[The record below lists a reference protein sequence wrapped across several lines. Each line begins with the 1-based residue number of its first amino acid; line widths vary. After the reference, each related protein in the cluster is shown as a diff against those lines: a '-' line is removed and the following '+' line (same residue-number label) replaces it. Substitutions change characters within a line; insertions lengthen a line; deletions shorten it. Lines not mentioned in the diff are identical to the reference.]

1 MPPTT
6 SFRFGDIVLV
16 PFPFTD
22 QSGIKKRPAIVVSS
36 SGYQARRRDVIIM
49 AVTSRMRSTSAFGE
63 FEVAEW
69 KKAGLIVPSVVK
81 PVLATIEKR
90 LVIKKLGS
98 LQRADRESLQASLRA
113 ILG

>member
-36 SGYQARRRDVIIM
+36 AGYQARRRDVIIM
-49 AVTSRMRSTSAFGE
+49 AVTSRMRTTPAFGE
-63 FEVAEW
+63 VEVAEW
-69 KKAGLIVPSVVK
+69 KKAGLIVPSVPK
-81 PVLATIEKR
+81 PVLATVEKR
-90 LVIKKLGS
+90 LVIKTLGS
-98 LQRADRESLQASLRA
+98 LRRADRKALLDSLRA

>member
-6 SFRFGDIVLV
+6 SYRFGDIVLV

-22 QSGIKKRPAIVVSS
+22 QTGTKKRPAIVVNSA
-36 SGYQARRRDVIIM
+36 GYQARCRDIVIM
-49 AVTSRMRSTSAFGE
+49 AVTSRMRATPAFGE
-63 FEVAEW
+63 FEVVEW
-69 KKAGLIVPSVVK
+69 KKAGLILPSVAK
-81 PVLATIEKR
+81 PVLTTIEKK
-90 LVIKKLGS
+90 LVIRKLGS

>member
-6 SFRFGDIVLV
+6 SYRFGDIVLV

-22 QSGIKKRPAIVVSS
+22 QTGTKKRPAIVVSS
-36 SGYQARRRDVIIM
+36 AGYQARRRDLVIM
-49 AVTSRMRSTSAFGE
+49 AVTSRKPATLALGE

-69 KKAGLIVPSVVK
+69 KKAGLILPSVAK
-81 PVLATIEKR
+81 PVLTTIEKR
-90 LVIKKLGS
+90 LVIKKLGA

-113 ILG
+113 VLG

>member
-22 QSGIKKRPAIVVSS
+22 QTAVKKRPAIVVSS
-36 SGYQARRRDVIIM
+36 AGYQARRRDVVIM
-49 AVTSRMRSTSAFGE
+49 AVTSRMRATPGFGE

-69 KKAGLIVPSVVK
+69 KKAGLILPSVAK

-90 LVIKKLGS
+90 LVIKKLGA
-98 LQRADRESLQASLRA
+98 LQRGDRESLQASLDA

>member
-6 SFRFGDIVLV
+6 SFRFGDIV

-22 QSGIKKRPAIVVSS
+22 QSGTKKRPAIVVSS
-36 SGYQARRRDVIIM
+36 SGYQARRRDIVIM
-49 AVTSRMRSTSAFGE
+49 AVTSRMRTAPAFGE
-63 FEVAEW
+63 FEVEEW
-69 KKAGLIVPSVVK
+69 KQAGLILPSVAK

-90 LVIKKLGS
+90 LVTKKLGA

>member
-22 QSGIKKRPAIVVSS
+22 QSGAKKRPAIVVSS
-36 SGYQARRRDVIIM
+36 AGYQTRRRDIVIM
-49 AVTSRMRSTSAFGE
+49 AVTSRRRTSPAFGE

-69 KKAGLIVPSVVK
+69 KKAGLILPSMAK

-90 LVIKKLGS
+90 LVIKKLGA
-98 LQRADRESLQASLRA
+98 LQRADRASLQASLRA

>member
-6 SFRFGDIVLV
+6 SYRFGDIVLV

-22 QSGIKKRPAIVVSS
+22 QTGIKKRPAIVVSS
-36 SGYQARRRDVIIM
+36 AGYQARRRDIVIM
-49 AVTSRMRSTSAFGE
+49 AVTSRMRSSPALGE
-63 FEVAEW
+63 FEVVEW
-69 KKAGLIVPSVVK
+69 KKAGLILPSVAK

-98 LQRADRESLQASLRA
+98 LQRADTESLQASLRA